1 MPGYNETTLRLGGPI
16 LNSKSKY
23 AILLI
28 SSVLVIYAIIGG
40 MLGGVSAQ
48 NGSYQ
53 QLSIFM
59 EVLSR
64 IQSDYVDEPNVKN
77 AVDGAIRGLV
87 ESIDPFGGYLTP
99 KDVAFYK
106 DYSANPQKVAGI
118 GVVLAKPARLGY
130 PVIISAIPGGSAA
143 KAGLNSGDII
153 ESIDG
158 LTTRELNLIQINAL
172 LASPTAKPA
181 ALSVIRSRRSEP
193 ETVSVNREI
202 VQPPPVEARML
213 ENNIAYIKVPY
224 LASGKAQET
233 RRQLDALLKKG
244 ANHVI
249 LDLRYTA
256 GGLDKEALDIA
267 NLFIE
272 SGTLASLGTSN
283 SVQTAK
289 KPREVINA
297 DPKQLLTKAPLA
309 VVVNQGT
316 AGPAELIA
324 AAVADNHRGEVVG
337 VKTFGIGSVQKL
349 IPLED
354 GFGLLISTSKY
365 FTPSGKEIQ
374 DIEPQ
379 DSGIK
384 PTVEIRQ
391 TVEENPDL
399 DDDPTDVPPPPKAPA
414 KDEDRQL
421 NKAIEILKD
430 PSKISATKKAA

>member
-1 MPGYNETTLRLGGPI
+1 

-23 AILLI
+23 VILLI

-40 MLGGVSAQ
+40 MLGRVSAQ

-53 QLSIFM
+53 QLSIFT

-64 IQSDYVDEPNVKN
+64 IQNDYVDETNVKN

-87 ESIDPFGGYLTP
+87 ESVDPYGGYLTP

-106 DYSANPQKVAGI
+106 DYTANPQKVAGI
-118 GVVLAKPARLGY
+118 GAVMAKPPRLGY
-130 PVIISAIPGGSAA
+130 PVIITTIPGGPAA
-143 KAGLNSGDII
+143 KAGLNSGDIV

-158 LTTRELNLIQINAL
+158 MTTRELNLIQINAM
-172 LASPTAKPA
+172 LASPLSKPV
-181 ALSVIRSRRSEP
+181 ALSVIRSRRADP
-193 ETVSVNREI
+193 ETVNVNREVVPAPAI
-202 VQPPPVEARML
+202 EAKML
-213 ENNIAYIKVPY
+213 EGNIAYLKVPF
-224 LASGKAQET
+224 LAAGKAQET
-233 RRQLDALLKKG
+233 KRQLDGLLKKG
-244 ANHVI
+244 ASSVI

-256 GGLDKEALDIA
+256 GGEDKEALEIA
-267 NLFIE
+267 NMFID
-272 SGTLASLGTSN
+272 SGPLAYVGSTNSL
-283 SVQTAK
+283 QAQK
-289 KPREVINA
+289 KPKEALNA
-297 DPKQLLTKAPLA
+297 DPKQMLTKAPVAIL
-309 VVVNQGT
+309 VNQGT

-324 AAVADNHRGEVVG
+324 GAVEDTHRGQIVG
-337 VKTFGIGSVQKL
+337 VKTFGIGSLQKL
-349 IPLED
+349 IPLD
-354 GFGLLISTSKY
+354 GGYGLLLSTAKY

-374 DIEPQ
+374 QTEPQ

-391 TVEENPDL
+391 QVEEALDL
-399 DDDPTDVPPPPKAPA
+399 NDDALDVPPPKEPVV

>member
-1 MPGYNETTLRLGGPI
+1 

-23 AILLI
+23 VILLI

-40 MLGGVSAQ
+40 MLGRVSAQ

-53 QLSIFM
+53 QLSIFT

-64 IQSDYVDEPNVKN
+64 IQNDYVDETNVKN

-87 ESIDPFGGYLTP
+87 ESVDPYGGYLTP

-106 DYSANPQKVAGI
+106 DYTANPQKVAGI
-118 GVVLAKPARLGY
+118 GAVMAKPPRLGY
-130 PVIISAIPGGSAA
+130 PVIITTIPGGPAA
-143 KAGLNSGDII
+143 KAGLNSGDIV

-158 LTTRELNLIQINAL
+158 MTTRELNLIQINAM
-172 LASPTAKPA
+172 LASPLSKPV
-181 ALSVIRSRRSEP
+181 ALSVIRSRRADP
-193 ETVSVNREI
+193 ETVNVNREVVPAPAI
-202 VQPPPVEARML
+202 EAKML
-213 ENNIAYIKVPY
+213 EGNIAYLKVPF
-224 LASGKAQET
+224 LAAGKAQET
-233 RRQLDALLKKG
+233 KRQLDGLLKKG
-244 ANHVI
+244 ASSVI

-256 GGLDKEALDIA
+256 GGEDKEALEIA
-267 NLFIE
+267 NMFID
-272 SGTLASLGTSN
+272 SGPLAYVGSTNSL
-283 SVQTAK
+283 QAQK
-289 KPREVINA
+289 KPKEALNA
-297 DPKQLLTKAPLA
+297 DPKQMLTRAPVAIL
-309 VVVNQGT
+309 VNQGT

-324 AAVADNHRGEVVG
+324 GAVEDTHRGQIVG
-337 VKTFGIGSVQKL
+337 VKTFGIGSLQKL
-349 IPLED
+349 IPLD
-354 GFGLLISTSKY
+354 GGYGLLLSTAKY

-374 DIEPQ
+374 QTEPQ

-391 TVEENPDL
+391 QVEEALDL
-399 DDDPTDVPPPPKAPA
+399 NDDALDVPPPKEPVV

>member
-1 MPGYNETTLRLGGPI
+1 

-23 AILLI
+23 VILLI

-40 MLGGVSAQ
+40 MLGRVSAQ

-53 QLSIFM
+53 QLSIFT

-64 IQSDYVDEPNVKN
+64 IQNDYVDEPNIKI
-77 AVDGAIRGLV
+77 AVEGAIRGLV
-87 ESIDPFGGYLTP
+87 ESVDPYGGYLTP

-118 GVVLAKPARLGY
+118 GAVLTKPPRLGY
-130 PVIISAIPGGSAA
+130 PVILSTFPGGPAA
-143 KAGLNSGDII
+143 KIGLNSGDII

-158 LTTRELNLIQINAL
+158 LTTREMNLVQINAML
-172 LASPTAKPA
+172 STPSGKPA
-181 ALSVIRSRRSEP
+181 NLSVIRNRRAEP
-193 ETVSVNREI
+193 EALSVNREV
-202 VQPPPVEARML
+202 VQPPPVEAKIV
-213 ENNIAYIKVPY
+213 EGNIAYVKIPY
-224 LASGKAQET
+224 LSAGKAQET
-233 RRQLDALLKKG
+233 RKQLDALLKKG
-244 ANHVI
+244 ASQII

-256 GGLDKEALDIA
+256 GGEDKEALEVA

-272 SGTLASLGTSN
+272 SGTLAFLGSSN
-283 SVQTAK
+283 SSQSAQK
-289 KPREVINA
+289 KGREAFNA
-297 DPKQLLTKAPLA
+297 DPKQLLTKVPLA
-309 VVVNQGT
+309 VLVNQGT

-324 AAVADNHRGEVVG
+324 GAVEDSHRGQVVG
-337 VKTFGIGSVQKL
+337 VKTFGVGSVQKL

-354 GFGLLISTSKY
+354 GYALLISTSKY

-374 DIEPQ
+374 GSEPQ

-384 PTVEIRQ
+384 PTVEVRQ
-391 TVEENPDL
+391 VIEENLDL
-399 DDDPTDVPPPPKAPA
+399 NGEPSDLPPPKEPA

-430 PSKISATKKAA
+430 PSKISAKSKGA

>member
-1 MPGYNETTLRLGGPI
+1 MKLHLPWEVD

-23 AILLI
+23 AVLLV

-40 MLGGVSAQ
+40 VLGRVSAQ

-53 QLSIFM
+53 QLTIFT

-64 IQSDYVDEPNVKN
+64 IQNDYVDEPNLKI

-87 ESIDPFGGYLTP
+87 ESVDPYGGYLNP

-106 DYSANPQKVAGI
+106 DYSTNPQKVAGI
-118 GVVLAKPARLGY
+118 GVTLAKPARLGY
-130 PVIISAIPGGSAA
+130 PVIIATIPGGSAA
-143 KAGLNSGDII
+143 KAGLNSGDIL
-153 ESIDG
+153 EAIDG
-158 LTTRELNLIQINAL
+158 TTTRELNLVQIYELFA
-172 LASPTAKPA
+172 TPA
-181 ALSVIRSRRSEP
+181 GKTVALSVIRSRRADP
-193 ETVSVNREI
+193 EIGNVNRE
-202 VQPPPVEARML
+202 VVTAPPIDAKMM
-213 ENNIAYIKVPY
+213 ENNIAYIKIPY
-224 LASGKAQET
+224 LSAGKAQEA
-233 RRQLDALLKKG
+233 RRQLDGLLKKG
-244 ANHVI
+244 AGNVI

-256 GGLDKEALDIA
+256 GGEDKEALEIA

-272 SGTLASLGTSN
+272 SGPLAYLGSTN
-283 SVQTAK
+283 SARSEK
-289 KPREVINA
+289 RPKEALNA
-297 DPKQLLTKAPLA
+297 DPKQTLTKAPLA
-309 VVVNQGT
+309 VLVNQGT

-324 AAVADNHRGEVVG
+324 GAVEDSHRGQVVG
-337 VKTFGIGSVQKL
+337 VKSFGIGSVQKL

-354 GFGLLISTSKY
+354 GYGLLISTAKY

-374 DIEPQ
+374 DTEPQ

-384 PTVEIRQ
+384 PTLEIRQ
-391 TVEENPDL
+391 VVEEQLDL
-399 DDDPTDVPPPPKAPA
+399 GDDAVDAPPPPKEPTV